1 MKTNRDIVRKYSKE
15 KGLKMYEVAML
26 LGITHSTLYSTY
38 LYGNDESKLKTVIDA
53 IDKYCDEK
61 EKAGAAND

>member
-1 MKTNRDIVRKYSKE
+1 
-15 KGLKMYEVAML
+15 MYEVAML